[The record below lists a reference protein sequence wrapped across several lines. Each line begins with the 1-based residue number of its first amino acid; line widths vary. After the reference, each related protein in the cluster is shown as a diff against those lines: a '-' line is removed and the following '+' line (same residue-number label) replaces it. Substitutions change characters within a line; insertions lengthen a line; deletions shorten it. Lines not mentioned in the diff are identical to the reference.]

1 MIQILFGGR
10 RLRAEYHVTMVSRVP
25 SHVVIL
31 PSLKDHVVPE
41 DIVLGPPKTAFAS
54 AAGPRSA
61 KTFDSPSRG
70 NFADDDGKTDRP
82 NFRDRFKDMTRG
94 DRDGQK
100 NKDDRPENT
109 RHRDSERWTGARLA
123 RTPFGEGDREFRR
136 NVDREQGKE
145 KDNGRDIRGGRG
157 FDTYRRNGDRE
168 GIGEERRH
176 GQGRGR
182 NEPSWYRDDDHQ
194 GDEENKDGPK
204 RDWRDKLA
212 GRGHDRDKGLGGN
225 QEKEPEWLDE
235 PDDKKQAHTLDD
247 FQRWKE
253 KMKASNGPVPETRTS
268 PEPGPH
274 HERTFSGTA
283 AKKVETPLVVDS
295 TFDAFFGNFAAKKND
310 SGTHGEDMAKTAVRA
325 SKFTGFFGPK
335 AEPKPQE
342 PPTPTVPLP
351 DSAKDRSSEDKEG
364 FQRILKLLDQQ
375 QSSSSRNIT
384 PFREQTPRNV
394 PQSPPSIIPDQFR
407 ESNPRGP
414 LPSSRAPK
422 DSPAFPSRDSEFLL
436 NLMKQPQQQ
445 QPNRTPRTQPSQ
457 DDYLGQQSSVAAF
470 SNLMISPH
478 DTPQQ
483 TPSSGPPPGF
493 FHHPSQSDQLQQ
505 REKQSQPHHRQQAKP
520 PGPPG
525 FYDNVSKFFVDEHN
539 LPPGLQRPPPPGVD
553 QHQSAQIFASQQRQQ
568 TQQQQQ
574 RQVQSPPGF
583 QHMPNLATHHQASF
597 PPGLMPSITSPHHS
611 QPPSS
616 NDRGPPSQQQQ
627 HFGARPP
634 PGFPNMNPGFGGP
647 PGFGNGGGPMGG
659 GLYGGP
665 PPQDGAYPPFG
676 EFGGVHYGR

>member
-1 MIQILFGGR
+1 
-10 RLRAEYHVTMVSRVP
+10 
-25 SHVVIL
+25 
-31 PSLKDHVVPE
+31 
-41 DIVLGPPKTAFAS
+41 
-54 AAGPRSA
+54 
-61 KTFDSPSRG
+61 
-70 NFADDDGKTDRP
+70 
-82 NFRDRFKDMTRG
+82 MTRG
-94 DRDGQK
+94 DKDGQK
-100 NKDDRPENT
+100 SKDDRPENT
-109 RHRDSERWTGARLA
+109 RNRDSERWTGARLS
-123 RTPFGEGDREFRR
+123 RTIFGEGDREFRR

-157 FDTYRRNGDRE
+157 FDNYRRNGDRE
-168 GIGEERRH
+168 GNGEERRH

-182 NEPSWYRDDDHQ
+182 NEPSWYRDDHQQ
-194 GDEENKDGPK
+194 GDEESKDGPK

-212 GRGHDRDKGLGGN
+212 GRAHNRDKSTGGN

-253 KMKASNGPVPETRTS
+253 KMKASNGPVSETPTS

-310 SGTHGEDMAKTAVRA
+310 SGTHGEEAAKMAVRA

-342 PPTPTVPLP
+342 PPTPTAPRP

-384 PFREQTPRNV
+384 PFREQTPRNL
-394 PQSPPSIIPDQFR
+394 PQSPPPLPQSPPIPDLTR
-407 ESNPRGP
+407 GSNPRET
-414 LPSSRAPK
+414 LLSSRAPK
-422 DSPAFPSRDSEFLL
+422 DSPAFPSPDSEFLL

-445 QPNRTPRTQPSQ
+445 QPIRTPRTQPSQ
-457 DDYLGQQSSVAAF
+457 DDYIGQQSSVAAF

-478 DTPQQ
+478 DTSQQ

-493 FHHPSQSDQLQQ
+493 FHHASQPDQLQP
-505 REKQSQPHHRQQAKP
+505 REKQPQPHQRQQAKP
-520 PGPPG
+520 PAPPG
-525 FYDNVSKFFVDEHN
+525 FYDNLSKFFVDEHN
-539 LPPGLQRPPPPGVD
+539 LPPGLQRPPPPGVE
-553 QHQSAQIFASQQRQQ
+553 QHQLAPNFPSQRQQ
-568 TQQQQQ
+568 QPQPQQQPQ
-574 RQVQSPPGF
+574 RQGVQPPPGF
-583 QHMPNLATHHQASF
+583 QHMPSLATHQASF
-597 PPGLMPSITSPHHS
+597 PPGLMPGMTSPHHS
-611 QPPSS
+611 QQPPNS
-616 NDRGPPSQQQQ
+616 NDRGPPPQQQQQQQ

-634 PGFPNMNPGFGGP
+634 PGFPNMNPGFQGP
-647 PGFGNGGGPMGG
+647 PGFGNGGPILGGGGG
-659 GLYGGP
+659 GLYGAP
-665 PPQDGAYPPFG
+665 PPQQQQQEGYPPFG
-676 EFGGVHYGR
+676 DFGGGVYGR